1 MEAEAMTPTGMLL
14 LALLV
19 LFTGIDLA
27 GFWVCREDDTPE
39 AFRGEKT
46 FLAIIDIG
54 TVVVCWAFV
63 IASMMEKGV
72 I

>member
-1 MEAEAMTPTGMLL
+1 MTPTGMLL

-27 GFWVCREDDTPE
+27 GFWICRDDEDE
-39 AFRGEKT
+39 AFIGEKIL
-46 FLAIIDIG
+46 LAVINIG
-54 TVVVCWAFV
+54 TVIVCWAFV

>member
-1 MEAEAMTPTGMLL
+1 MTPTGMLL

-39 AFRGEKT
+39 AFHGEKT
-46 FLAIIDIG
+46 FLTIISVG
-54 TVVVCWAFV
+54 TFVVCWIVVLVTLAGRGE
-63 IASMMEKGV
+63 I
-72 I
+72 

>member
-1 MEAEAMTPTGMLL
+1 MTPTGMLL

-27 GFWVCREDDTPE
+27 GFWICREDEDLE
-39 AFRGEKT
+39 AFRGEKI
-46 FLAIIDIG
+46 FLAVINIG
-54 TVVVCWAFV
+54 TVIVCWAFV

>member
-1 MEAEAMTPTGMLL
+1 MTPTGMLL

-27 GFWVCREDDTPE
+27 GFWICRDDEDE
-39 AFRGEKT
+39 AFIGEKIL
-46 FLAIIDIG
+46 LAIINIG
-54 TVVVCWAFV
+54 TVIVCWAFV

>member
-1 MEAEAMTPTGMLL
+1 MTPTGMLL

-27 GFWVCREDDTPE
+27 GFWICRDDEDE
-39 AFRGEKT
+39 AFLGEKIL
-46 FLAIIDIG
+46 LAIINVG
-54 TVVVCWAFV
+54 TLVVCWAFV

>member
-1 MEAEAMTPTGMLL
+1 MEAEAVTPTGMLL

-39 AFRGEKT
+39 AFIGEKR

-54 TVVVCWAFV
+54 TLVVCWAFV
-63 IASMMEKGV
+63 VASMMEKGA

>member
-1 MEAEAMTPTGMLL
+1 MTPTGMLL
-14 LALLV
+14 LALFV

-39 AFRGEKT
+39 AFSGEKIL
-46 FLAIIDIG
+46 LAIINIG
-54 TVVVCWAFV
+54 TVIVCWAFV

>member
-1 MEAEAMTPTGMLL
+1 MTPTGMLL

-27 GFWVCREDDTPE
+27 GLWICRDDEDE
-39 AFRGEKT
+39 AFIGERI
-46 FLAIIDIG
+46 FLAVINIG
-54 TVVVCWAFV
+54 ALVVCWAFV
-63 IASMMEKGV
+63 IASMVEKGV

>member
-1 MEAEAMTPTGMLL
+1 MTPTGTLL

-27 GFWVCREDDTPE
+27 GFWICRGDEDE
-39 AFRGEKT
+39 AFIGEKA
-46 FLAIIDIG
+46 FLAIINVG